1 MGKPKE
7 HRRRWK
13 SNSRRRA
20 REQRRKAENVSVTSD
35 YCPVETPTERSL
47 IVQVPAVAERN
58 FLSPLLLVMASVY
71 CSLRNTLSR
80 VYSCVWNAFFPS
92 IYLKQLHAVREQV
105 DQLQMEMAAL
115 RCAIRLSEA
124 MNSSC
129 QTPTA
134 PLNPSPVIQ
143 LNSASTNVPV
153 VPALPPVPPPP
164 VPPPPPPP
172 PPVPPPPQTSVFTEK
187 KNMVKRH
194 PENCK
199 LQQNPLVKKDAPV
212 SVTLQDLLNVKLRKT
227 DSPTTKVKAF
237 SPSKRRIPLI
247 TMSDLQ
253 KVTLRSSQS
262 DIPNKFGKT
271 HLNRNTCPSPVNL
284 RRQLKRVDV
293 QRSPGGTP
301 LYEKENKESGSG
313 LTPIMTQA
321 LRRKFQMALPR
332 SPPPLIRS
340 CNTFNTSFSETN

>member
-1 MGKPKE
+1 
-7 HRRRWK
+7 
-13 SNSRRRA
+13 
-20 REQRRKAENVSVTSD
+20 
-35 YCPVETPTERSL
+35 
-47 IVQVPAVAERN
+47 
-58 FLSPLLLVMASVY
+58 
-71 CSLRNTLSR
+71 
-80 VYSCVWNAFFPS
+80 
-92 IYLKQLHAVREQV
+92 
-105 DQLQMEMAAL
+105 
-115 RCAIRLSEA
+115 

-271 HLNRNTCPSPVNL
+271 HL
-284 RRQLKRVDV
+284 K
-293 QRSPGGTP
+293 SPGGTP

-321 LRRKFQMALPR
+321 LRRKFQYMQAYINMANKKGVQKETKTKATSKPR
-332 SPPPLIRS
+332 SASPSSSSRYGLSEADLDQMCENPDSSGPRS
-340 CNTFNTSFSETN
+340 ATSSPAESEMGSKCTKAKVTQVTIARRLEKII